1 MSITLS
7 ETAADRVRRFLD
19 ARGHGTGLRL
29 AVKKTGC
36 SGFAYVV
43 DLEDEIGEED
53 RVFESNG
60 IPVIVDPDTLPMVAG
75 THIDFK
81 RDGLNVHLRQSQ
93 REESVR
99 LRRKLRR
106 LKARNAA
113 AGDAATAA
121 HDPGGVRERAP

>member
-7 ETAADRVRRFLD
+7 DTASDRVRRFLD

-43 DLEDEIGEED
+43 DLADEIRETD

-60 IPVIVDPDTLPMVAG
+60 IPVIVDSGTLPMVDG

-81 RDGLNVHLRQSQ
+81 RDGLNETFTYDNPNVKNLCGCG
-93 REESVR
+93 ESF
-99 LRRKLRR
+99 
-106 LKARNAA
+106 
-113 AGDAATAA
+113 
-121 HDPGGVRERAP
+121 GV

>member
-7 ETAADRVRRFLD
+7 DTASDRVRRFLD

-43 DLEDEIGEED
+43 DLADEIRETD

-60 IPVIVDPDTLPMVAG
+60 IPVIVDAGTLPMVDG

-81 RDGLNVHLRQSQ
+81 RDGLNETFTYDNPNVKNLCGCG
-93 REESVR
+93 ESF
-99 LRRKLRR
+99 
-106 LKARNAA
+106 
-113 AGDAATAA
+113 
-121 HDPGGVRERAP
+121 GV